1 MVPLEQ
7 DTSANFHGCISSIH
21 HLLTFGR
28 GAAKASAFPRMSRL
42 IIKNLPSYL
51 SEARLK
57 DHFSTRGNVTDVK
70 LVRKSDGTSR
80 RFGFIGFKDE
90 QAAQDAKEYF
100 DRTFIDTARIT
111 VDFAREVGDSQLA
124 ESKAKRAQNG
134 VPSVHEVGDSDV
146 SRPHKKRAL
155 SNGKGASITKSEARG
170 KDQGISF
177 DQFMAK
183 RALSNGKGASV
194 TKSEARGKDQGISF
208 DQFMAVMAPK
218 NKRKAWQNEEEMAH
232 HDDDAAAVAA
242 EEKAF
247 ADSIAAKEE
256 RKRVKKERTARKAAE
271 TNSKGTEPVRSVYPT
286 EEADDAPIKADA
298 ALDDEGLTDLDYMHR
313 RMRRKIGGDDEEERV
328 KKERTARKAAETN
341 LKGTEP
347 VRSAYPTE
355 EADDAPPIKA
365 AAALDDEGLTDL
377 DYMHRRMRRK
387 IGGDDEE
394 EVTNA
399 TAKPKEFDQSDSEDG
414 DSVSDAESIIHEEE
428 AARAEK
434 QRQELAVKAQQE
446 QETTDTIME
455 SRRLFVRNLPFTASE
470 TELEEFFGQW
480 GAVQQTELEEFFG
493 QWGAVQQAHIPL
505 DKTTKTS
512 KGVAFVRFVDP
523 SNALSAFRESNG
535 TIFQGRLLHL
545 LPAVEMRKEL
555 ETDSAAKSKSLKTQR
570 KDQRKDDSGK
580 GFNWGMLY
588 MSADAVASSVAQRLG
603 IEKAQIVGADG
614 DADGGSKG
622 LGPAVKLALAET
634 RVIQE
639 TKAFLEREGIDVEAF
654 EARNGVRPQRSET
667 IILVKNIPYG
677 TSAAALREL
686 FEKHGEI
693 GRVLM
698 PPAGTMAIVEMVL
711 PGEARV
717 AFKALAYK
725 RMGNSILYL
734 EKAPVGLLRKDEEAA
749 KTAPPSVPAPPTKEA
764 QMLGLGNG
772 SGNEALSEPGA
783 TLFIKNL
790 SFATTDTGLAKAFQS
805 HRDFAFARIQTRP
818 NPRAGNDPGAS
829 ARLSMGFGFVG
840 FKNVDAAKSALKALD
855 GKDLDGHTLS
865 IAFAKRGQDEDGP
878 SNTSSATSQTSTTK
892 LMIKNL
898 PFEATKTDVRQL
910 FAAHGQLKSVRVPR
924 KAATGS
930 SSAGGARG
938 FGFVEFTTRRE
949 AEAAMSALKHTHL
962 LGRHLVIAWD
972 KEDAQ
977 GVEGV
982 RKRTVRALGETAGE
996 ESVARKRKLKLTEED
1011 IAEAA
1016 QKELEEKD
1024 EDDD

>member
-1 MVPLEQ
+1 
-7 DTSANFHGCISSIH
+7 
-21 HLLTFGR
+21 
-28 GAAKASAFPRMSRL
+28 MSRL

-57 DHFSTRGNVTDVK
+57 DHFSTRGKITDVK

-80 RFGFIGFKDE
+80 RFGFVGFRDE

-100 DRTFIDTARIT
+100 DRTFIDTARIA

-124 ESKAKRAQNG
+124 ESKAKRAQNA
-134 VPSVHEVGDSDV
+134 VPSVHEVGNSDA

-155 SNGKGASITKSEARG
+155 SNAKGASI
-170 KDQGISF
+170 
-177 DQFMAK
+177 
-183 RALSNGKGASV
+183 

-218 NKRKAWQNEEEMAH
+218 NKRKAWQNEEEMAN
-232 HDDDAAAVAA
+232 HDDGTAAVAA

-256 RKRVKKERTARKAAE
+256 RKRVKKERAARKAAE
-271 TNSKGTEPVRSVYPT
+271 TDLKGAEPGGSVNPT
-286 EEADDAPIKADA
+286 EEADDAPVKAD
-298 ALDDEGLTDLDYMHR
+298 
-313 RMRRKIGGDDEEERV
+313 
-328 KKERTARKAAETN
+328 
-341 LKGTEP
+341 
-347 VRSAYPTE
+347 
-355 EADDAPPIKA
+355 
-365 AAALDDEGLTDL
+365 AALDDEGLTDL

-399 TAKPKEFDQSDSEDG
+399 TTKPKEFDQSDSEDG
-414 DSVSDAESIIHEEE
+414 DSVSDAESMMNEEE
-428 AARAEK
+428 AAKAEK

-480 GAVQQTELEEFFG
+480 GAVQQ
-493 QWGAVQQAHIPL
+493 AHIPL

-512 KGVAFVRFVDP
+512 KGMAFVRFVDP

-545 LPAVEMRKEL
+545 LPAVETRKEL
-555 ETDSAAKSKSLKTQR
+555 ETDSAAKSKSLKAQR

-580 GFNWGMLY
+580 EFNWGMLY

-603 IEKAQIVGADG
+603 IEKAQVVGADW

-686 FEKHGEI
+686 FERHGEI

-698 PPAGTMAIVEMVL
+698 PPAGTMAIVEMIL

-734 EKAPVGLLRKDEEAA
+734 EKAPVGLLRKDEENA
-749 KTAPPSVPAPPTKEA
+749 KTAAPSVPAPPTKEA

-865 IAFAKRGQDEDGP
+865 IAFAKRGQEEDGS
-878 SNTSSATSQTSTTK
+878 SNTSSAKSQTSTTK

-1016 QKELEEKD
+1016 QKELEERD